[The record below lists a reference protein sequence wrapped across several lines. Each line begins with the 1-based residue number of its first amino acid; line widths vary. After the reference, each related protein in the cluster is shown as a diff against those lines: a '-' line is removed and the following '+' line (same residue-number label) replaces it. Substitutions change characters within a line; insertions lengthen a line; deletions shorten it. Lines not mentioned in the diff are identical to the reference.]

1 MAATADRFVAGEK
14 RAHVSGVLLA
24 ALGIFLLISLATHSD
39 YDVPTS
45 SRERLESFN
54 WGGRI
59 GAWFSFGAL
68 NAVGYAAYVLPLLG
82 LVWGWHRLAGR
93 PLRTA
98 LMRSAGLVG
107 LALVA
112 SLAAGLPHYSNRTA
126 YEIGGLFGT
135 EISSGLLIPYLGRPG
150 SVVLLSALVVASLL
164 VGTDIRG
171 RHCLAPL
178 RAAWFAVRAVGRW
191 FSRLFRRHRSYVAVE
206 PVVPPEEGVLVPE
219 SRQLPEP
226 VPPATGPTK
235 NGGPGGDPVTGP
247 PSVRERAPGR
257 DRPVD
262 TVRQPPSGVAGENPV
277 KPVPE
282 LPSEPVVV
290 EPPAS
295 SSGDGGK
302 PGEGRRS
309 GAVAA
314 NGDGTAGA
322 PAGKKP
328 ARAAASR
335 PPKKE
340 PAADTPPPT
349 AKRAAVVAGDGDAAK
364 EAGPY
369 RIPPFDLLDP
379 LPRERGGME
388 RDQFLQNAKLLE
400 DAMANFDVTGKVTQ
414 VSPGPVV
421 TRYEVEPA
429 PGVKVNRIVTL
440 SDDLAR
446 VMSAKGIRIQAPVPG
461 RSVVGV
467 EIANQKQ
474 ETVYLREIVESEEFR
489 NCTAT
494 LPMALG
500 KTISGEPLI
509 ADLARMPHLLV
520 AGATGSGKSVCINS
534 LISSILFKATPDQ
547 VRLLMVD
554 PKVVELTVYN
564 DIPHLL
570 VPVVTEPKKASEA
583 LKWAVAEMES
593 RYQLLAKLGV
603 RNLADY
609 NRKVENLDDDEV
621 SPDDRPRPLPYIV
634 VIVDEFADLM
644 ITAPADVETSLM
656 SLAQK
661 SRAVGLHI
669 ILATQR
675 PSVNVI
681 TGVIKAN
688 FPSRIGF
695 QVASKTDS
703 RTILD
708 MNGAERLLGRGD
720 MLYLPGGQGEPIR
733 IHGAFISGEETERLV
748 ASIQSCGYEAEEVEV
763 FFGRSDHEAEADERD
778 ELFDEAVRTV
788 IVHQQASTSFLQRRM
803 KIGYSRAARL
813 MDELEAAGIVGPA
826 SGARPRQILVEDQG
840 PSLAEAAAA
849 LEEEEAAG

>member
-1 MAATADRFVAGEK
+1 MAATADRFVSGER

-24 ALGIFLLISLATHSD
+24 ALGVFLLISLATHSEFD
-39 YDVPTS
+39 PPAST
-45 SRERLESFN
+45 REPMESFN

-59 GAWFSFGAL
+59 GAWFSWGAL
-68 NAVGYAAYVLPLLG
+68 NAVGYAAYVLPVLG
-82 LVWGWHRLAGR
+82 LFWGWHRLTGQPARSGVR
-93 PLRTA
+93 
-98 LMRSAGLVG
+98 RSAGLAG
-107 LALVA
+107 LALIA
-112 SLAAGLPHYSNRTA
+112 SVAAGLPHYSSRVA
-126 YEIGGLFGT
+126 FEMGGFFGT
-135 EISSGLLIPYLGRPG
+135 EISSRLLIPYLGRPG
-150 SVVLLSALVVASLL
+150 SVVLLSALLVASLL
-164 VGTDIRG
+164 VGTDLRG
-171 RHCLAPL
+171 RHFLAPA
-178 RAAWFAVRAVGRW
+178 RFAAAAVRAAGRW
-191 FSRLFRRHRSYVAVE
+191 FSRPFRRRPRAYAKVETVAEEAAVAVREIPRLTE
-206 PVVPPEEGVLVPE
+206 PA
-219 SRQLPEP
+219 Q
-226 VPPATGPTK
+226 AA
-235 NGGPGGDPVTGP
+235 GPGKAGGDETPVHVP
-247 PSVRERAPGR
+247 ALVRERAPEPVEE
-257 DRPVD
+257 RPVEP
-262 TVRQPPSGVAGENPV
+262 VHEPPA
-277 KPVPE
+277 
-282 LPSEPVVV
+282 EPVVV
-290 EPPAS
+290 EPAAPAVRGGR
-295 SSGDGGK
+295 SSGNGG
-302 PGEGRRS
+302 RS
-309 GAVAA
+309 AGVAP
-314 NGDGTAGA
+314 NGGGTGA
-322 PAGKKP
+322 PAA
-328 ARAAASR
+328 ARR
-335 PPKKE
+335 PPKGAARP
-340 PAADTPPPT
+340 PAGGKTAPASTP
-349 AKRAAVVAGDGDAAK
+349 AKSAPVVAGKPDSPSKDG
-364 EAGPY
+364 GSY
-369 RIPPFDLLDP
+369 RIPSFDLLDP
-379 LPRERGGME
+379 LPRARRGTG
-388 RDQFLQNAKLLE
+388 RDQFLENARLLE
-400 DAMANFDVTGKVTQ
+400 EAMGNFDVTGKVTK

-474 ETVYLREIVESEEFR
+474 ETVYLREIVESAEFR

-609 NRKVENLDDDEV
+609 NRKVENLADDEAP
-621 SPDDRPRPLPYIV
+621 PDDRPRPLPWIV
-634 VIVDEFADLM
+634 IVVDEFADLM

-720 MLYLPGGQGEPIR
+720 MLFLPGGQGEPIR

-763 FFGRSDHEAEADERD
+763 FFGRTDCDAEADERD

-813 MDELEAAGIVGPA
+813 MDELESAGMVGPA

-840 PSLAEAAAA
+840 PSVAEAAAA